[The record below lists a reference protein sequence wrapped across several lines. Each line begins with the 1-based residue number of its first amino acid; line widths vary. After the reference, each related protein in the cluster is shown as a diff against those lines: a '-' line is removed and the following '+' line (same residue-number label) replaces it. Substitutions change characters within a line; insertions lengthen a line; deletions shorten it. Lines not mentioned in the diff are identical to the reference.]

1 MRDEA
6 KANAEADKQ
15 EREKIDKVNA
25 ADSLIF
31 QTEKQLKE
39 YGDKL
44 SEDNKTKINEAL
56 ENLKKAHQSQ
66 ELASIDSAMEALNT
80 AWQAASQEMYAASQG
95 AEASLWVK
103 EECHPNGT
111 FQWSCCLWELKP

>member
-1 MRDEA
+1 M
-6 KANAEADKQ
+6 
-15 EREKIDKVNA
+15 
-25 ADSLIF
+25 IF

-80 AWQAASQEMYAASQG
+80 TWQAASQEMYATSQG
-95 AEASLWVK
+95 ADAGANTGAITASDSGDGANTEDSEVSDVEF
-103 EECHPNGT
+103 EEV
-111 FQWSCCLWELKP
+111 EDKDKKK